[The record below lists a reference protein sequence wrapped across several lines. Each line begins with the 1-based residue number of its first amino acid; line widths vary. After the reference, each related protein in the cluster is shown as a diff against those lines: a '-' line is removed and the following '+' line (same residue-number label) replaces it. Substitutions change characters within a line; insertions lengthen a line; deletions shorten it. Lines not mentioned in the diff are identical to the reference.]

1 MAEFDTLIRGGTVV
15 DGTGAPALTADVAI
29 RDGKI
34 AAIGQDLGRARRTVN
49 ADGLLV
55 TPGWVDIHTHYDGQ
69 ASWDPVLMPS
79 LRHGVTTAVMGNCGV
94 GFAPA
99 RPEQHRWL
107 IGLMEGVEDIP
118 AASLEAGMQWNWESF
133 PQYLD
138 ALDATPRSFDIA
150 SMLAHGALRAYVM
163 GERGAANEHATAEDL
178 VAMARITRE
187 SMAGG
192 AVGVS
197 SSRTAI
203 HIAADGRPV
212 PGTFAVEAELTAIA
226 RAVKASG
233 HGLLEMVNAGIVGE
247 DIEGLDREMA
257 LMKTI
262 ATQSDCAVMF
272 LLLQHNVDPS
282 QWQRQLAVCEAAARE
297 GQRLIPQVSGRPISI
312 LFSFEGEHPW
322 RFMPS
327 YQAIRDLPFAERYAA
342 LADPAMRERLLNDI
356 DPNDTGFSLMYK
368 NPVMWEHTYAAGS
381 PIDYTPPREA
391 CVAEI
396 ARRTGQ
402 TPQAV
407 AYDLLLQN
415 NGRAILTHFGVNY
428 AEGNANALHAMMRHP
443 LSALGLSDAGAHVRF
458 IADAGMHSY
467 MLTRW
472 VRDTAPDSAHHVPLE
487 LMVKKLS
494 SANAGLFGFADRGAL
509 LPGLR
514 ADLNLIDLGALA
526 TAAPSMVY
534 DLPAGMPRL
543 TEQVSG
549 YVGTLVKGEFVTEHG
564 ADTGARPGRVLR
576 GGQSA
581 R

>member
-1 MAEFDTLIRGGTVV
+1 MAQFDTLIRGGTVV
-15 DGTGAPALTADVAI
+15 DGTGGPVQIADVALK
-29 RDGKI
+29 DGKV
-34 AAIGQDLGRARRTVN
+34 AAIGQQLGTAHRTID

-99 RPEQHRWL
+99 RPAQHQWL

-118 AASLEAGMQWNWESF
+118 AASLEAGMRWEWESF

-138 ALDATPRSFDIA
+138 ALDATPRAFDIA

-163 GERGAANEHATAEDL
+163 GERGAANENPTAEDL
-178 VAMARITRE
+178 AQMARLTRE
-187 SMAGG
+187 AFAGG
-192 AVGVS
+192 AVGLS
-197 SSRTAI
+197 SSRTSI
-203 HIAADGRPV
+203 HIAVDGRPV
-212 PGTFAVEAELTAIA
+212 PGTFASEEELLVLA

-233 HGLLEMVNAGIVGE
+233 HGLFEMVNTGIVGE
-247 DIEGLDREMA
+247 DCAGLDRDMA
-257 LMKTI
+257 LMHKVAVQSG
-262 ATQSDCAVMF
+262 ATVMF

-282 QWQRQLAVCEAAARE
+282 QWQRQLAVCEAAARD
-297 GQRLIPQVSGRPISI
+297 GARLIPQVSGRPISI

-327 YQAIRDLPFAERYAA
+327 YQPLRDLPFAERYAA
-342 LADPAMRERLLNDI
+342 LATPAIRARILADV

-368 NPVMWEHTYAAGS
+368 NPGMWEHTYAAGS
-381 PIDYTPPREA
+381 PIDYTPPPERA
-391 CVAEI
+391 VAEI
-396 ARRTGQ
+396 ARRSGR
-402 TPQAV
+402 TPQAT
-407 AYDLLLQN
+407 AYDLLLGN
-415 NGRAILTHFGVNY
+415 GGRAVLTHFGVNY
-428 AEGNANALHAMMRHP
+428 AEGNANALNSMLRHP

-472 VRDTAPDSAHHVPLE
+472 VRDTDEADLHYLPLE
-487 LMVKKLS
+487 FVVNRLS
-494 SANAGLFGFADRGAL
+494 GANADLFGFADRGRL

-514 ADLNLIDLGALA
+514 ADLNLIDLKTLA
-526 TAAPSMVY
+526 TAAPTMVY

-543 TEQVSG
+543 TEKVSG
-549 YVGTLVKGEFVTEHG
+549 YVGTCVRGEFVTEG
-564 ADTGARPGRVLR
+564 GEDSGARPGRVLR
-576 GGQSA
+576 GGKA
-581 R
+581 PG